1 MSKQVTKKSV
11 AFDMCVPLNPEAE
24 VITHY
29 VCNVNECNSTLSA
42 LKGSNITAHMEAKH
56 AEIFKKRWAKAKLS
70 NVNDE
75 EMEIRRMELIQNL
88 TETVTRNG
96 RPLAYLYDS
105 GLRNLIRKEV
115 EELKKSG
122 YGAGLYDDQ
131 KCPPVILERISYLSS
146 EIINAIKVE
155 IKDSLLSLMVDIG
168 SRNGRDIL
176 GISAQYMRDGR
187 IIIRSLGMILL
198 NVSRTALNVKNEI
211 LACLKLF
218 DIKTSQVVSITSD
231 NASNMLAM
239 IKSFNR
245 ELDDNSDES
254 SSGASTEQGASDL
267 QENDFLL
274 NESSEVFL
282 YGVSE
287 DEVEKVVDNYNA

>member
-70 NVNDE
+70 NVNEE

-88 TETVTRNG
+88 TETVTRNR

-146 EIINAIKVE
+146 EIVNAIKV
-155 IKDSLLSLMVDIG
+155 
-168 SRNGRDIL
+168 
-176 GISAQYMRDGR
+176 DGR

-198 NVSRTALNVKNEI
+198 NVSHTALNVQNEI

-231 NASNMLAM
+231 NASNMLVM
-239 IKSFNR
+239 IK
-245 ELDDNSDES
+245 
-254 SSGASTEQGASDL
+254 
-267 QENDFLL
+267 
-274 NESSEVFL
+274 
-282 YGVSE
+282 
-287 DEVEKVVDNYNA
+287 